1 MWRCMQDIAE
11 LEAAVAENLLPLE
24 AVGAPHRALRAFR
37 ALLFA
42 PTAALV
48 DSLLLPAL
56 PRSTVLHHLYSRA
69 PLALQSPHS
78 RSGFSP
84 AQVCAACHAG
94 IALCFAGCTLKVN
107 DGRTHF
113 PGDKVGCTW
122 WPSTSNCCACGAAIQ
137 VLS

>member
-1 MWRCMQDIAE
+1 MCGAAQDIAE

-42 PTAALV
+42 PTPALA

-69 PLALQSPHS
+69 PPALQSPHS

-84 AQVCAACHAG
+84 AQVCRPLSVLLWKHLGDWRMRLQARRLGAPCG
-94 IALCFAGCTLKVN
+94 IRNAWCESLN
-107 DGRTHF
+107 
-113 PGDKVGCTW
+113 P
-122 WPSTSNCCACGAAIQ
+122 
-137 VLS
+137 VLMLLTISH